1 MRLKSHNG
9 LTAGISQPA
18 EHAQDTNDLNLATGK
33 RHGKAESSLCA
44 AMAQTG
50 HTVHILKAGG
60 YLVIK
65 YGGVYEANSFAELQD
80 IAKFLRVN
88 HG

>member
-1 MRLKSHNG
+1 MRPKKHNG

-18 EHAQDTNDLNLATGK
+18 EQAQETNDLNLATGK

-44 AMAQTG
+44 AMAQAG

-60 YLVIK
+60 YLVMK
-65 YGGVYEANSFAELQD
+65 YGRVYEANSFAGLQD
-80 IAKFLRVN
+80 IAKFQRVS